1 MISAFLKAVSQFSD
15 PAIRRV
21 MWISVGSTVA
31 IFVSLFAAIWFAL
44 RETVLFDIW
53 WIEDF
58 VDMLGATAAFALT
71 WILFPAVASL
81 IVGLLLERVANAV
94 EARHYPHLPAAPGPG
109 IADALSSTLKLVAVM
124 VALNVLALPLY
135 LIPVINLFVF
145 YSLNGYLLGR
155 EYFELAALRRMIPAD
170 AYVLRKRYGIRVF
183 LSGALIAFLLT
194 VPVVNLLA
202 PVIGTAAMVHLVQRW
217 RNGGMPAAGEE
228 GGSAEGKDIQPAT
241 ENEMTTT

>member
-1 MISAFLKAVSQFSD
+1 MISAFFKAVGQFSD

-21 MWISVGSTVA
+21 LWISVGSTIV
-31 IFVSLFAAIWFAL
+31 IFSALFAAIWLAL

-58 VDMLGATAAFALT
+58 VDMLGATAAFGLT
-71 WILFPAVASL
+71 WILFPAIASS

-94 EARHYPHLPAAPGPG
+94 EARHYPSLPAAPGPG
-109 IADALSSTLKLVAVM
+109 IADALSSTAKLVAVM
-124 VALNVLALPLY
+124 VALNILALPLY

-145 YSLNGYLLGR
+145 YGLNGYLLGR
-155 EYFELAALRRMIPAD
+155 EYFELAALRRMVPAD
-170 AYVLRKRYGIRVF
+170 AYVLRKSHGIRVF

-202 PVIGTAAMVHLVQRW
+202 PVIGTAAMVHLVQGW
-217 RNGGMPAAGEE
+217 RNGA
-228 GGSAEGKDIQPAT
+228 SAES
-241 ENEMTTT
+241 ENEITTT